1 MKILW
6 LASICGDFMILF
18 KKIVIFLVFLRQ
30 CFKNVVL
37 MKGVQFGFFLSQVQF
52 SCAYGMSLVYV
63 CFPFPYAG
71 SLLPKDNVE
80 TSHTRGYLPWEEVGR
95 RSQKKS
101 RRVFPIPEL
110 ITTCC
115 QSRPE
120 REGRGG
126 AVDEATSTRGANCGA
141 ESHDGG
147 RTARP
152 RTEREGRTMS
162 GTEGRA
168 ASGREEGRGL
178 AVVTCGVASREQTKK
193 ARDSQVDKG
202 GSTDGG

>member
-37 MKGVQFGFFLSQVQF
+37 MKGVQFSFFFITSSVQLCLWNEFSLRMLSF
-52 SCAYGMSLVYV
+52 SLRWQPVAKGQRGN
-63 CFPFPYAG
+63 FPHPWLSALG
-71 SLLPKDNVE
+71 
-80 TSHTRGYLPWEEVGR
+80 RGGKKK
-95 RSQKKS
+95 SKKS